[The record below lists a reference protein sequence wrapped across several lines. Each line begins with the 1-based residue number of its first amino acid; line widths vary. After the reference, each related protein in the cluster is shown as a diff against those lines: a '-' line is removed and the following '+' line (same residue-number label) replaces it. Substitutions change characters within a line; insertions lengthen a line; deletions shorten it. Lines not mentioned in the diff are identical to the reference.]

1 MEEVRSRVLAFR
13 QRFNVIKQATI
24 QRLIACQITVAS
36 MVFWLTSIR
45 ALAEHKVFLEG
56 NLNALGQ
63 CPNHWV
69 LFGKLNF
76 YWNYLAYDL
85 LHQLLEV
92 LTTQFREF
100 RTNSEVIAEYK
111 KDLEEFK
118 RNTPLKVFCK
128 AEPMPFS
135 QQDTPPPGFQE
146 MVGEFKWSENVTLEE
161 VEQFRK
167 RYAREY
173 NLEDCAMMVNSIRPG
188 SFVVTW
194 FIPVSIVR
202 LLGQETDRAVNLFVE
217 FEVTRLEIAGNCV
230 YHSSFQKVSEQS
242 PKF

>member
-24 QRLIACQITVAS
+24 KRLIACQITVAS

-45 ALAEHKVFLEG
+45 ALGEHRVFLEG

-63 CPNHWV
+63 YPNHWV
-69 LFGKLNF
+69 LFGKLNL

-85 LHQLLEV
+85 LHQLLKV

-118 RNTPLKVFCK
+118 QNTPLK
-128 AEPMPFS
+128 
-135 QQDTPPPGFQE
+135 G
-146 MVGEFKWSENVTLEE
+146 
-161 VEQFRK
+161 
-167 RYAREY
+167 
-173 NLEDCAMMVNSIRPG
+173 
-188 SFVVTW
+188 
-194 FIPVSIVR
+194 
-202 LLGQETDRAVNLFVE
+202 
-217 FEVTRLEIAGNCV
+217 
-230 YHSSFQKVSEQS
+230 
-242 PKF
+242 